1 MLMDV
6 PKQQVSLIG
15 GAAGLIFLCDQISKE
30 IIVRTIEAPAP
41 YRGDVFFHFTHQ
53 RNTGLLGGAFSEITW
68 VAFVAPVIALF
79 VFIYMYRQLDPAS
92 RIQAIAYGCV
102 LGGALGNLID
112 RFRHGAVTDFLQFHF
127 LFIPFDFPWKYY
139 PAFNIADSGI
149 ICGIIALFI
158 TLSLAPHPDVSRD
171 S

>member
-1 MLMDV
+1 MNSAR
-6 PKQQVSLIG
+6 QQIG
-15 GAAGLIFLCDQISKE
+15 WIAGAAGLVFMADQISKE
-30 IIVRTIEAPAP
+30 LIMRSIEPHAP

-53 RNTGLLGGAFSEITW
+53 RNTGLMGGAFSDVTW
-68 VAFVAPVIALF
+68 VAFVAPVIALG

-92 RIQAIAYGCV
+92 RVQAIAYGVV

-112 RFRHGAVTDFLQFHF
+112 RLRHGSVTDFIQVHF

-139 PAFNIADSGI
+139 PAFNIADAGI
-149 ICGIIALFI
+149 ICGIVVLFF
-158 TLSLAPHPDVSRD
+158 TLSMAPEPDVSRD

>member
-1 MLMDV
+1 MEP
-6 PKQQVSLIG
+6 PKRQIAIIA
-15 GAAGLIFLCDQISKE
+15 GAASLVFIADQITKE
-30 IIVRTIEAPAP
+30 LIIRNIEAPAP

-53 RNTGLLGGAFSEITW
+53 RNTGLMGGAFSDITW
-68 VAFVAPVIALF
+68 VAFVAPIVAIF
-79 VFIYMYRQLDPAS
+79 VFIYMYRQLDPAA
-92 RIQAIAYGCV
+92 RVQAIAYGCV

-139 PAFNIADSGI
+139 PAFNIADAGI
-149 ICGIIALFI
+149 MCGIVVLFF
-158 TLSLAPHPDVSRD
+158 TLSLAPEPDVSRD